1 MKNNEPCHTPKSNNN
16 NNMNFFFLILNLF
29 FCSLFVFLCFLRY
42 QTQFL
47 YVSSNYT
54 ALCMSNQRPTQ
65 NTLAST
71 PPPPPPPQ
79 APPSLPLLLS
89 TNTNRNYKT
98 TTNIKN
104 PHLAKPKEYTHQSL
118 HQHQHIPQN
127 LCTHTNLYQPFLKS
141 T

>member
-1 MKNNEPCHTPKSNNN
+1 MSHTKKKKKKHEFFSKSS
-16 NNMNFFFLILNLF
+16 IYF
-29 FCSLFVFLCFLRY
+29 FCSLFIFLCFLRY

-71 PPPPPPPQ
+71 PPSPPQ
-79 APPSLPLLLS
+79 APLTLPLLLS

-98 TTNIKN
+98 TPNIKN

-127 LCTHTNLYQPFLKS
+127 LCTQTDLYQPLLKS